1 MTFRT
6 SILRVAVGLGLL
18 LVLALVIGACE
29 PIQPSLAPGATPPA
43 GATAAP
49 GATPAPTVVAS
60 GTPAPTP
67 LVVRP
72 ADLKADPVSILA
84 WIFNPIYQA
93 FLILMVGLHRIV
105 NDMGVA
111 IILTTLIVRT
121 AMVPLMRRQMV
132 SMRKMQAIAP
142 EVKEIQRRFKGDRV
156 KQQQATMALYKERN
170 VSQAGCLVA
179 LLPLLLI
186 LPMYQ
191 VVSEGLRASDLTAS
205 LQIFG
210 WQVVPLDCPPP
221 TLVTLPN
228 GAQGY
233 APCIDSR
240 IPWLGGIDAS
250 SFGGLIPFGFTL
262 PLIIVNMTGLSIFA
276 LVYTALQLVASRMAL
291 PPHDPNTPLD
301 QNARTQRTLAIWLP
315 LITVLYGEIIPVG
328 VFRSCSSSSPPAGAG
343 CSRSSAG
350 PRPSPW
356 ITNRASRSPCPR
368 RRHPPRARRERRR
381 GPTLSGRPSTGR
393 RRRTRRF
400 ASAVDKAGVGDVDE
414 HERLS
419 RVQWQVR
426 RGGFAPGPRGLR
438 RRARRPGLRDPD
450 PGQPGRPGDGRGA
463 RAHPRRATI
472 GARRRGPEARGRRV
486 PPAPCP
492 STSRPRTRR
501 SRSGTRLRPRPR
513 RVRPRRSRWRLRP

>member
-6 SILRVAVGLGLL
+6 SVLRVAVGLGLL
-18 LVLALVIGACE
+18 LALALVIGACE
-29 PIQPSLAPGATPPA
+29 PIQPSLAPGATPLP

-84 WIFNPIYQA
+84 WLFNPLYQA

-111 IILTTLIVRT
+111 IILTTLVVRT

-186 LPMYQ
+186 LPMYV
-191 VVSEGLRASDLTAS
+191 VVSEGLRASDLTES
-205 LQIFG
+205 LKIFG
-210 WQVVPLDCPPP
+210 FQIVPLECPPP
-221 TLVTLPN
+221 TLVTGPN
-228 GAQGY
+228 GAQHY
-233 APCIDSR
+233 APCIDST

-328 VFRSCSSSSPPAGAG
+328 VFIYLIVSTIYQIVQQFFTTGWGGMFPLFGRTPAFAVDHQPRFPVAVPTAPTSTSRTAGAPARPNPE
-343 CSRSSAG
+343 RSALDRTASANATIRQRG
-350 PRPSPW
+350 RQG
-356 ITNRASRSPCPR
+356 R
-368 RRHPPRARRERRR
+368 R
-381 GPTLSGRPSTGR
+381 GR
-393 RRRTRRF
+393 RR
-400 ASAVDKAGVGDVDE
+400 
-414 HERLS
+414 
-419 RVQWQVR
+419 
-426 RGGFAPGPRGLR
+426 
-438 RRARRPGLRDPD
+438 
-450 PGQPGRPGDGRGA
+450 
-463 RAHPRRATI
+463 
-472 GARRRGPEARGRRV
+472 
-486 PPAPCP
+486 
-492 STSRPRTRR
+492 
-501 SRSGTRLRPRPR
+501 
-513 RVRPRRSRWRLRP
+513 